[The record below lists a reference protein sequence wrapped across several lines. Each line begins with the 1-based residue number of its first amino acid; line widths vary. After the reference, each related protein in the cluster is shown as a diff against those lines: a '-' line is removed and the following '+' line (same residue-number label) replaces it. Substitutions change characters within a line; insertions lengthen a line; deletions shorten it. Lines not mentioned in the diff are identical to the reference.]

1 MNLFSQHSINM
12 NVVLDND
19 NKILTVN
26 QEITYFNQSTD
37 TLNFIIF
44 NDWNNAYSDKNSLLG
59 KRFSDEFIRSFH
71 IASDS
76 ERGKTTIL
84 SFKNENR
91 SNLVTSRLFNNIDLL
106 QVDLENKLL
115 PNQKIT
121 LFIEYSIK
129 IPNDKFTDYG
139 FNENGN
145 ITLKDWF
152 LVPARFENHKFITNS
167 NANIDDISNA
177 ISDYEFNITVPE
189 NLSIFSDL
197 NLIEKTKT
205 VYKFSGKNRNSFSL
219 IFNKNLGFESFKT
232 SNIEVVTDLKNDKID
247 TIQKAIIIDKIVN
260 YINTNIGKY
269 PFEKITISQVD
280 YGRNPFYG
288 LNQLPNFLNPFPND
302 FLYELKFLKT
312 YLNVYLQNTLHLNQR
327 KDNWIYDGIQIYFMM
342 KYMDE
347 YYPNAKMMG
356 NIAKYKILKS
366 FNLVNLDFNE
376 QYSYFYMLMARK
388 NLDQP
393 IGDSKESFIKF
404 NEKIA
409 GKYRAGLSLRY
420 LDNYLSDDKVSKSI
434 QEFVKLNANIQTD
447 VNDFEKILKS
457 NSNKNIDWFFDKI
470 INSRDLVDFKITDYS
485 KTENDVTFTVK
496 NRTQTNV
503 PISVYGIKN
512 KQIVF
517 KYWLENIKTDSTFTF
532 PNEGAEKLVLNY
544 NNEVPEFNNRNNWKK
559 IQGFFPNNR
568 PLKFV
573 LMKDL
578 EEPNYNQI
586 LYVPAFNYN
595 LYDGITVGM
604 RFHNGAILNKPF
616 NYDIQPLYASET
628 KSLVG
633 SFSFTVN
640 HQPRIGKLYNI
651 RYGFYGST
659 SHFAPNASYYKLN
672 PVLAFSFR
680 DKDYRSNKFSGLTF
694 RHILVGREK
703 TDFVAAT
710 ATTADNE
717 NYSVFDS
724 RYGSSINELTK
735 RISYGTNLQ
744 IADKFGKVST
754 TFEYRKLFDNNQQL
768 NLRFYAGAFLYRNT
782 ATDFFSFALDRP
794 TDYLFDYDYIGR
806 SEQTGFFSQQL
817 IIAEGGFKTKV
828 ANSFANQ
835 WITSLNASTNI
846 WNWVEVYGDVALFK
860 NKFSKPKVL
869 FDSGLRLNLVPDY
882 FELYLPVYSSNGW
895 DISKNYNQKIRFVV
909 TISTNTLISL
919 FTRKW
924 F

>member
-1 MNLFSQHSINM
+1 M
-12 NVVLDND
+12 NVVLDNE

-26 QEITYFNQSTD
+26 QQLTYFNQSND
-37 TLNFIIF
+37 TLSSIVL

-59 KRFSDEFIRSFH
+59 KRFSDEFIRNFH
-71 IASDS
+71 IANDK
-76 ERGKTTIL
+76 ERGKTSIINIFDDNKNPIL
-84 SFKNENR
+84 YNR
-91 SNLVTSRLFNNIDLL
+91 LEKNIDLL
-106 QVDLENKLL
+106 EIILPNKLF
-115 PNQKIT
+115 PDQKID
-121 LFIEYSIK
+121 LNIEYKVK

-139 FNENGN
+139 FNENGKV
-145 ITLKDWF
+145 TLKDWF
-152 LVPARFENHKFITNS
+152 LVPARFENHQFVKKS
-167 NANIDDISNA
+167 NANLDDISNA
-177 ISDYEFNITVPE
+177 ISNYEIEMIVPE
-189 NLSIFSDL
+189 NLSVITDL
-197 NLIEKTKT
+197 NLIENSKK
-205 VYKFSGKNRNSFSL
+205 VYKFSGLTRNTFSL
-219 IFNKNLGFESFKT
+219 YFNQNSDFYSFKA

-247 TIQKAIIIDKIVN
+247 NIQKAIIIDKIVSF
-260 YINTNIGKY
+260 TNNNLGIY

-280 YGRNPFYG
+280 YGKNPFYG

-312 YLNVYLQNTLHLNQR
+312 YLNVYLQNTLHLNPR

-366 FNLVNLDFNE
+366 FNLINLDFNE

-393 IGDSKESFIKF
+393 IGDSKDSFIKF

-409 GKYRAGLSLRY
+409 GKYRAGLSLKY
-420 LDNYLSDDKVSKSI
+420 LDNYLSDNKVSKSI
-434 QEFVKLNANIQTD
+434 QEFITKNTNNQTNAK
-447 VNDFEKILKS
+447 DFESILKT
-457 NSNKNIDWFFDKI
+457 NSDKNIDWFFDII
-470 INSRDLVDFKITDYS
+470 INSRDLVDFKITKYS
-485 KTENDVTFTVK
+485 KTNENVTFIVK
-496 NRTQTNV
+496 NKTQTNV
-503 PISVYGIKN
+503 PITVYGIKD
-512 KQIVF
+512 KQVVF
-517 KYWLENIKTDSTFTF
+517 KHWLENIKTDSTFTF
-532 PNEGAEKLVLNY
+532 KNEGAEKLVLNY

-559 IQGFFPNNR
+559 IQGIFPNNR

-573 LMKDL
+573 FMKDL

-595 LYDGITVGM
+595 LYDGLTLGM

-640 HQPRIGKLYNI
+640 QQFRESKLYNI

-672 PVLAFSFR
+672 PVLSFSFR
-680 DKDYRSNKFSGLTF
+680 EKDYRNNKFSGLTF
-694 RHILVGREK
+694 RHILVSREK
-703 TDFVAAT
+703 TDFVSAT
-710 ATTADNE
+710 ATTIDNQD
-717 NYSVFDS
+717 YSVFDA
-724 RYGSSINELTK
+724 RYGSSLNELTK
-735 RISYGTNLQ
+735 RFSYGSNIQ
-744 IADKFGKVST
+744 IADKFGKISG
-754 TFEYRKLFDNNQQL
+754 TFEYRKLFDNNRQL
-768 NLRFYAGAFLYRNT
+768 NLRCYAGAFLYRNT
-782 ATDFFSFALDRP
+782 TTDFFSFALDRP
-794 TDYLFDYDYIGR
+794 TDYLFDFDYIGR

-817 IIAEGGFKTKV
+817 IIAEAGFKTKV
-828 ANSFANQ
+828 VNSFANQ
-835 WITSLNASTNI
+835 WITSINASTNI
-846 WNWVEVYGDVALFK
+846 WNWVEVYGDAALFK
-860 NKFSKPKVL
+860 NKFSNPKFL

-895 DISKNYNQKIRFVV
+895 DISKNYTQKIRFVV

>member
-1 MNLFSQHSINM
+1 MNIF
-12 NVVLDND
+12 LDNE
-19 NKILTVN
+19 KRILTVI
-26 QEITYFNQSTD
+26 QEITYFNKSID
-37 TLNFIIF
+37 TLNSIIL

-71 IASDS
+71 IANDAD
-76 ERGKTTIL
+76 RGKTRIL
-84 SFKNENR
+84 NVLDENK
-91 SNLVTSRLFNNIDLL
+91 TSIIYERPEN
-106 QVDLENKLL
+106 QVDLLEIKLPNKLL
-115 PNQKIT
+115 PNQK
-121 LFIEYSIK
+121 FKFSINYIVK

-139 FNENGN
+139 FNENEK

-152 LVPARFENHKFITNS
+152 LVPARFENHKFVKNS
-167 NANIDDISNA
+167 NANIDDITNA
-177 ISDYEFNITVPE
+177 ICDYEIQLNIPE
-189 NLSIFSDL
+189 NTTFATDL
-197 NLIEKTKT
+197 NSIENSKTN
-205 VYKFSGKNRNSFSL
+205 FQLSGKNRNTFSL
-219 IFNKNLGFESFKT
+219 FFDKTQSFINFKNANL
-232 SNIEVVTDLKNDKID
+232 EVVTDLKNDKID
-247 TIQKAIIIDKIVN
+247 IIQKTIIVDKIVN
-260 YINTNIGKY
+260 FANDNLGKY
-269 PFEKITISQVD
+269 PYEKITISQVD

-312 YLNVYLQNTLHLNQR
+312 YLNNYLHNVLKLNSR
-327 KDNWIYDGIQIYFMM
+327 KDNWIYDGIQVYFMI

-347 YYPNAKMMG
+347 YYPKAKMMG
-356 NIAKYKILKS
+356 SIAKYKILKS

-376 QYSYFYMLMARK
+376 QYSYYYILMARK

-393 IGDSKESFIKF
+393 IGDSKETFLKF

-409 GKYRAGLSLRY
+409 GKYRAGLSLKY
-420 LDNYLSDDKVSKSI
+420 LDSYLSENKVSKSI
-434 QEFVKLNANIQTD
+434 KEFVNLNNQKQTNSED
-447 VNDFEKILKS
+447 LLQILKS
-457 NSNKNIDWFFDKI
+457 NSKKNINWFFDKI
-470 INSRDLVDFKITDYS
+470 INTNALIDYKITDYS
-485 KTENDVTFTVK
+485 KTKDSVTFIVK
-496 NRTQTNV
+496 NITKTNV
-503 PISVYGIKN
+503 PISIYGIKN

-517 KYWLENIKTDSTFTF
+517 KHWLENIKTDSTFTVKT
-532 PNEGAEKLVLNY
+532 EDAEKLVLNY
-544 NNEVPEFNNRNNWKK
+544 NNEVPEFNNRNNWCK
-559 IQGFFPNNR
+559 ISGFFSNNR
-568 PLKFV
+568 PFKFAF
-573 LMKDL
+573 MKDL
-578 EEPNYNQI
+578 EDPKYNQI

-595 LYDGITVGM
+595 LYDGLTLGM
-604 RFHNGAILNKPF
+604 RFHNDAILNRPF
-616 NYDIQPLYASET
+616 DFDIQPLYASET

-633 SFSFTVN
+633 SFAFTYN
-640 HQPRIGKLYNI
+640 HILRNSKLFNI
-651 RYGFYGST
+651 RYGLYGST
-659 SHFAPNASYYKLN
+659 SHYAPNASYFKFN
-672 PVLAFSFR
+672 PVVALGFR
-680 DKDYRSNKFSGLTF
+680 DKDLRSNQFSRLIF
-694 RHILVGREK
+694 RHVLVSREK
-703 TDFVAAT
+703 TNFVAAT
-710 ATTADNE
+710 ATTIDNQD
-717 NYSVFDS
+717 YSVFDS
-724 RYGSSINELTK
+724 RYFNSINELTK
-735 RISYGTNLQ
+735 KISFGTNLQ
-744 IADKFGKVST
+744 LADKFGKISS

-817 IIAEGGFKTKV
+817 IVAEGGFKTKV

-860 NKFSKPKVL
+860 NKNTNPKVL

>member
-1 MNLFSQHSINM
+1 M
-12 NVVLDND
+12 NVVLDNE
-19 NKILTVN
+19 NKTLTIN
-26 QEITYFNQSTD
+26 QQISYFNQSND
-37 TLNFIIF
+37 TLISIVL

-59 KRFSDEFIRSFH
+59 KRFSDEFIRNFH
-71 IASDS
+71 IANDK

-84 SFKNENR
+84 SISDVNKNPILYNR
-91 SNLVTSRLFNNIDLL
+91 LEKHIDLL
-106 QVDLENKLL
+106 EIILPNKLL
-115 PNQKIT
+115 PYQKIN
-121 LFIEYSIK
+121 LNIEYKVK

-139 FNENGN
+139 YNENGKV
-145 ITLKDWF
+145 TLKDWF
-152 LVPARFENHKFITNS
+152 LIPARFENHQFVKNS
-167 NANIDDISNA
+167 NANLDDISNA
-177 ISDYEFNITVPE
+177 ISNYEIEMIVPE
-189 NLSIFSDL
+189 NLSISTDL
-197 NLIEKTKT
+197 NLIENSNTI
-205 VYKFSGKNRNSFSL
+205 YKFSGQKRNTFSL
-219 IFNKNLGFESFKT
+219 YFNQNSDFYSFKA

-247 TIQKAIIIDKIVN
+247 NIQKAIIIDKVVTF
-260 YINTNIGKY
+260 TNNNLGVY

-280 YGRNPFYG
+280 YGKNPFYG

-302 FLYELKFLKT
+302 FLYEIKFLKT
-312 YLNVYLQNTLHLNQR
+312 YLNNYLHNTLQLNPR
-327 KDNWIYDGIQIYFMM
+327 KENWIYDGIQIYFMM

-393 IGDSKESFIKF
+393 IGDSKDSFIKF

-409 GKYRAGLSLRY
+409 GKYRAGLSLKY
-420 LDNYLSDDKVSKSI
+420 LDSYLSDNKVSKSI
-434 QEFVKLNANIQTD
+434 QEFITKNTNNQTNAQ
-447 VNDFEKILKS
+447 DFETILKT
-457 NSNKNIDWFFDKI
+457 NSDKNIDWFFDKI
-470 INSRDLVDFKITDYS
+470 INSRELVDFKITEYS
-485 KTENDVTFTVK
+485 KTDENVTFTVK
-496 NRTQTNV
+496 NKTQTNV
-503 PISVYGIKN
+503 PITVYGIKD
-512 KQIVF
+512 KQVVF
-517 KYWLENIKTDSTFTF
+517 KHWLENIKTDSTFTF
-532 PNEGAEKLVLNY
+532 KNEGAEKLVLNY

-559 IQGFFPNNR
+559 IEGFFPNNR

-573 LMKDL
+573 FMKDL

-595 LYDGITVGM
+595 LYDGLTLGM

-640 HQPRIGKLYNI
+640 QQFRESKLYNI

-680 DKDYRSNKFSGLTF
+680 EKDYRSNKFSGLTF
-694 RHILVGREK
+694 RHILVSREK
-703 TDFVAAT
+703 TNFVSAT
-710 ATTADNE
+710 ATTTDNQD
-717 NYSVFDS
+717 YSVFDAK
-724 RYGSSINELTK
+724 YGSSLNELTK
-735 RISYGTNLQ
+735 RFSYGSNIQ
-744 IADKFGKVST
+744 IADKFGKISG
-754 TFEYRKLFDNNQQL
+754 TFEYRKLFDNNRQL
-768 NLRFYAGAFLYRNT
+768 NLRCYAGAFLYRNT
-782 ATDFFSFALDRP
+782 TTDFFSFALDRP
-794 TDYLFDYDYIGR
+794 TDYLFDFDYIGR

-817 IIAEGGFKTKV
+817 IIAEAGFKTKV
-828 ANSFANQ
+828 TNSFANQ
-835 WITSLNASTNI
+835 WITSMNASTNI
-846 WNWVEVYGDVALFK
+846 WNWVEVYGDAALFK
-860 NKFSKPKVL
+860 NQNNNPKFL

-895 DISKNYNQKIRFVV
+895 DISRNYTQKIRFVV